1 VDAEALLATARR
13 PLVIGIGGG
22 GDVVG
27 ALATAEACRL
37 YAGADPVVGGV
48 AWERTPIDPLPGP
61 RSVAEIEGPVGRS
74 APAVVLAGPDTAVRA
89 NGVRFAESHMARFLG
104 RETVLVDVTT
114 GPGPVAEGL
123 GAAATA
129 LEADLLVFVDVGGD
143 ALATG
148 SEPGLASPLCDAVML
163 AAAARLAG
171 RRPRPVLGAIFG
183 PGCDGELTLEEVSR
197 QISALGAAGA
207 LAGVRGL
214 TPAVAE
220 RLEGAMRAVPTE
232 ASAQAVRCFRGE
244 RGAAPIRGGQRSVP
258 LSPAGA
264 TTTFFDV
271 RTALRVAAPLA
282 AAVLEATDLE
292 HANEILH
299 ARGVRTELDAE
310 RERAGTS

>member
-1 VDAEALLATARR
+1 MDAEALLATARR

-37 YAGADPVVGGV
+37 YAGAYPVVGGV
-48 AWERTPIDPLPGP
+48 TWERTPIDPLPGP
-61 RSVAEIEGPVGRS
+61 RSVAEIEGLVGRL

-89 NGVRFAESHMARFLG
+89 NGARFAESRMARFLG
-104 RETVLVDVTT
+104 HETVLVDVTG
-114 GPGPVAEGL
+114 GPGPVAEGVE
-123 GAAATA
+123 AAATA
-129 LEADLLVFVDVGGD
+129 LDVDLLVFVDVGGD
-143 ALATG
+143 VLATG

-171 RRPRPVLGAIFG
+171 GSSRPVLGAIFG
-183 PGCDGELTLEEVSR
+183 PGCDGELTLDEVAG
-197 QISALGAAGA
+197 QISMLGGAGA
-207 LAGVRGL
+207 LAGMRGL

-220 RLEGAMRAVPTE
+220 RLEGAIRAVPTE
-232 ASAQAVRCFRGE
+232 ASAQAVRCFRGA

-271 RTALRVAAPLA
+271 PTALRVAAPLA
-282 AAVLEATDLE
+282 AAVVGATDLE
-292 HANEILH
+292 HANQMLN